1 LCDAAEVHRAGA
13 LLGAGSSLISYAMM
27 EFAVLLAGLALSPLL
42 GVPYALPLRL
52 CSLFF
57 SFAYPTYKSLIAIET
72 PDGEDDKQ
80 WLTYFVVHS
89 ALLLAEHSVGRAI
102 EFVPLY
108 QEFRLLIILWLV
120 NPKYNGAT
128 FLHNR
133 YICHL
138 ARFLENTFGSS
149 DAQSSD
155 DKQMAGGAGEKQE
168 ANAIAREFVEEH
180 GFDVYIK
187 CLKLAS
193 DEFKRSQPHPQ
204 LAQQQ

>member
-1 LCDAAEVHRAGA
+1 
-13 LLGAGSSLISYAMM
+13 MM
-27 EFAVLLAGLALSPLL
+27 EFVVLLAGLALSPLL
-42 GVPYALPLRL
+42 GLPYGLPLRL

-89 ALLLAEHSVGRAI
+89 ALLLAEFSLGRAI

-108 QEFRLLIILWLV
+108 QEFRLIAILWLV

-138 ARFLENTFGSS
+138 ARFLENTFGG
-149 DAQSSD
+149 DVALPGD
-155 DKQMAGGAGEKQE
+155 DRGVKSVNKEKEE
-168 ANAIAREFVEEH
+168 ANRIAREFVEEH
-180 GFDVYIK
+180 GYSTYVK
-187 CLKLAS
+187 CLQLAS
-193 DEFKRSQPHPQ
+193 DEFKRSQQ
-204 LAQQQ
+204 LHMQ